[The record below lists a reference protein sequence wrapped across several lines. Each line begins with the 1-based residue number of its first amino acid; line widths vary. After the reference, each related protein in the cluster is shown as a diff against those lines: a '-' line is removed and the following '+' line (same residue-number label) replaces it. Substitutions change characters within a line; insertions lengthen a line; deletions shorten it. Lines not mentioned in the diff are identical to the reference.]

1 MKKLIFSLLASIP
14 CFYAGLSAQTLAEA
28 QRLSRN
34 EQFEDAD
41 STFRLL
47 IAKNSKKPDF
57 YYYAGLNLLY
67 KGDSAGAVALFDEG
81 LIKAPTNPFILV
93 GKGHMALRA
102 GNIAAAEQFFAKA
115 ATAKKKVKLLV
126 HKEIARCYLLVEHGS
141 REQLLSNAK
150 KAFDYLKLASE
161 SDIEVNLLRGD
172 ALSIIK
178 PSDLSDAVVEYT
190 IAKNNAETDP
200 RPVTMEGRAYTRV
213 GNYLMAS
220 AKADDALAIDREFAP
235 AYRLKAEAFAK
246 LKQRDSAIFYYEEY
260 LKRNNNITARRFYV
274 ITLFQSRDWDKTIE
288 QADVLL
294 SQRDIPYIRG
304 VKAFAIAEKP
314 DANKAILNEGVNEFN
329 QFENNYV
336 KAQGRKLS
344 PTESYYKALLYAK
357 VGDEEK
363 METSF
368 NIISPVLMDT
378 ARATERMYTRLQDVY
393 WNAKQYDKTYQV
405 IEMKKVKLKDSL
417 NIKDMFYAAVCL
429 TRMERHQ
436 DALGLYE
443 QIVKQDTNYIDGYNR
458 IATTWAVL
466 DRKDTTGNVT
476 KAYLRWI
483 GKLDSTAMLV
493 PRTKVDVVN
502 AYKNLAHYALQKK
515 DYETAIL
522 YWGKVLAIKP
532 DDTAVAEVKLKYEEY
547 LAKLKKRSSNATKSA
562 ANSTNSTTAPTP
574 ATGTGTK

>member
-1 MKKLIFSLLASIP
+1 
-14 CFYAGLSAQTLAEA
+14 
-28 QRLSRN
+28 
-34 EQFEDAD
+34 
-41 STFRLL
+41 
-47 IAKNSKKPDF
+47 
-57 YYYAGLNLLY
+57 
-67 KGDSAGAVALFDEG
+67 
-81 LIKAPTNPFILV
+81 
-93 GKGHMALRA
+93 
-102 GNIAAAEQFFAKA
+102 
-115 ATAKKKVKLLV
+115 
-126 HKEIARCYLLVEHGS
+126 
-141 REQLLSNAK
+141 
-150 KAFDYLKLASE
+150 
-161 SDIEVNLLRGD
+161 
-172 ALSIIK
+172 
-178 PSDLSDAVVEYT
+178 VEYT

-274 ITLFQSRDWDKTIE
+274 VTLFQSRDWDKTIE

-294 SQRDIPYIRG
+294 SQKDIPYIRG
-304 VKAFAIAEKP
+304 IKAFAIAKKT
-314 DANKAILNEGVNEFN
+314 DANKAILSEGVNEFN

-357 VGDEEK
+357 VGDEDK

-378 ARATERMYTRLQDVY
+378 ARASERMYTRLQDVY

-436 DALGLYE
+436 DALGLYL
-443 QIVKQDTNYIDGYNR
+443 QIVKQDTNYVDGYNNCYYLGGVR
-458 IATTWAVL
+458 PKRYHRQCNPGVFAL
-466 DRKDTTGNVT
+466 DRQ
-476 KAYLRWI
+476 I
-483 GKLDSTAMLV
+483 GFSCHDS
-493 PRTKVDVVN
+493 
-502 AYKNLAHYALQKK
+502 
-515 DYETAIL
+515 
-522 YWGKVLAIKP
+522 
-532 DDTAVAEVKLKYEEY
+532 
-547 LAKLKKRSSNATKSA
+547 
-562 ANSTNSTTAPTP
+562 STHQS
-574 ATGTGTK
+574 GCRKCL